1 MFHRDSCEN
10 PERQCKYANK
20 QIKLTDILNNCL
32 TTRIFQDKFK
42 LAEISPIFEANDNT
56 SKKNYRPGA
65 DNTDSA
71 ISEKKI
77 MAINMTSRVLV

>member
-1 MFHRDSCEN
+1 MFHRDSSEN

-20 QIKLTDILNNCL
+20 QIKLTDILKNSL
-32 TTRIFQDKFK
+32 KTGIFQDKLK

-71 ISEKKI
+71 ISGKKI
-77 MAINMTSRVLV
+77 MAINVTSRVLV